1 MSESEPYLPV
11 EEGAIM
17 LFARALGDENPV
29 YRDREYARNS
39 EFGAVIAPPTFV
51 QSATHFNPDSGLRPR
66 PGEPWRGSGRT
77 PTGTPSSSEGGA
89 LRLHAEQHFT
99 YHRVLRAGDELTWTT
114 RPGRTW
120 TKQRRNGDTMTFQ
133 DQITEYRDRSGE
145 LVITARSVVV
155 ELPSSGGS
163 R

>member
-1 MSESEPYLPV
+1 MSESKLHLPV

-17 LFARALGDENPV
+17 LFARALGDENPI
-29 YRDREYARNS
+29 YRDREYAKRS

-51 QSATHFNPDSGLRPR
+51 QTATHFDPKSRLRPR

-77 PTGTPSSSEGGA
+77 PTGAPAAGGGA
-89 LRLHAEQHFT
+89 QRLHAEQHFT

-120 TKQRRNGDTMTFQ
+120 TKQRRNGDTMTFR

-155 ELPSSGGS
+155 ELPSGGS